1 MASTPKF
8 LTALVKTANLSL
20 GRLKMPFANFHSG
33 GVCLLRWVEG
43 DEYSSCNLC
52 NRFRH
57 PFPAFRGDVKAKN
70 GIGVACILWKG
81 ELIFPHLKTLQ
92 ILYKTIYIVDRAV

>member
-8 LTALVKTANLSL
+8 LTALEKSADISL
-20 GRLKMPFANFHSG
+20 GCPRMRFANFHSG
-33 GVCLLRWVEG
+33 GGQLLRWVER
-43 DEYSSCNLC
+43 DEYSSRNLC
-52 NRFRH
+52 NRLRH
-57 PFPAFRGDVKAKN
+57 PFPAFRSDVKAKD